1 MYKATYLL
9 SDSYDL
15 QYKTNLK
22 LNVSPNKA
30 LLVFKELNIQGK
42 KKKTESRM
50 LNEVGNIITVLNIL
64 VRKS

>member
-15 QYKTNLK
+15 QYETNLK

-42 KKKTESRM
+42 KKTESRM